1 MKKND
6 WKYLINGLMFVDICS
21 IAMIG
26 LIMAF
31 VVPPARGPDTSKV
44 FLGLHR
50 HQWGDFH
57 LYLSLFLLALLVL
70 HLWLNWTWILSS
82 TKSYFGESWKKV
94 LWGLCGAW
102 FGVLLLG
109 WILMKLG

>member
-57 LYLSLFLLALLVL
+57 LYLSLFLLALLVC
-70 HLWLNWTWILSS
+70 TSGSIGPGFSAVPRAIS
-82 TKSYFGESWKKV
+82 AKAGRRSCGDCV
-94 LWGLCGAW
+94 VPGLGCCWWDG
-102 FGVLLLG
+102 F
-109 WILMKLG
+109 